1 MRESGRSRE
10 GAISR
15 GNLWTAAIRL
25 AAFSLL
31 LSIPCA
37 ANDVLRSLLGGKALA
52 RPITQDQKGER
63 KGLLITELTTVL
75 PQIAS
80 GGDEVSGGLFTLL
93 SFTNLTDGPATF
105 ELFFYDQSGAPV
117 NMPIATADAGGN
129 PCFTCPPALFP
140 GVGDTLLPGQSL
152 GQIIM
157 PNGETRVGYASISSA
172 PSAAVGI
179 TATFAQIV
187 PGRPLFM
194 TGIPPSY
201 DLHLRAFMA
210 SVDAGGFTSSMA
222 LVAAQ
227 VDTNVTLTFRSNFL
241 NVQCSNTFFMPVG
254 SHQAFLLRDKLS
266 CIDGQEGSVEV
277 SGRGFAGIGIWA
289 HDEGAFVTQ
298 PLMERLAP
306 AAAPPIPATLPGYT
320 LTCQTIGGMLI
331 FAQDGKFLGE
341 INSNR
346 FAQNSIANQYGPY
359 GSSYS
364 STSIFNSFGTY
375 GGQFSA
381 QSPFNPFASSPPVL
395 VSNGTALAFVTTNGA
410 KTPRVDPNAIKACLG
425 L

>member
-1 MRESGRSRE
+1 M
-10 GAISR
+10 
-15 GNLWTAAIRL
+15 AAVCRTIVPMAL
-25 AAFSLL
+25 AALL
-31 LSIPCA
+31 LFLRMPCA
-37 ANDVLRSLLGGKALA
+37 AGDVVGALLQGKALA
-52 RPITQDQKGER
+52 KPILRSEKDGR
-63 KGLLITELTTVL
+63 KSLLITESTTVL

-80 GGDEVSGGLFTLL
+80 GGDEVNGGLLTIL
-93 SFTNLTDGPATF
+93 SFTNLTDSPATF
-105 ELFFYDQSGAPV
+105 ELFFYEQNGAPV
-117 NMPIATADAGGN
+117 NMPLAAADAEGN
-129 PCFTCPPALFP
+129 VCLTCPPVLFS

-157 PNGETRVGYASISSA
+157 PNGATRVGYAVINSV

-210 SVDAGGFTSSMA
+210 SSDAGGLTSSMA
-222 LVAAQ
+222 LVAAR
-227 VDTNVTLTFRSNFL
+227 VDTNITLTFRSNFL
-241 NVQCSNTFFMPVG
+241 NVECSNTFFMPVG

-277 SGRGFAGIGIWA
+277 FGLGFAGIGIWA

-306 AAAPPIPATLPGYT
+306 AAAPTIPATLPGYT

-331 FAQDGKFLGE
+331 FGQDGQFLGE
-341 INSNR
+341 ISSNR
-346 FAQNSIANQYGPY
+346 FAQNSISNQYGPY

-364 STSIFNSFGTY
+364 STSIFNSFGPY

-381 QSPFNPFASSPPVL
+381 KSPFSAFASSPPVL
-395 VSNGTALAFVTTNGA
+395 VSNGTALAFLTVNGT
-410 KTPRVDPNAIKACLG
+410 KTPRVDPNAVKACLG